1 MNVYLALGI
10 AITAEVIAT
19 TALKSSDGFT
29 RLVPSLITIVG
40 YGLALYFLTITMK
53 TLPTGLTYAI
63 WAGLGIVLISI
74 SSYFIHGQK
83 IDLAGMLG
91 MTLIIVG
98 VAVIHLF
105 SDTNLHG

>member
-10 AITAEVIAT
+10 AITAEVVAT

-29 RLVPSLITIVG
+29 RLVPSLIAIAG

-53 TLPTGLTYAI
+53 TLPTGVTYAI

-91 MTLIIVG
+91 MTLIIAG
-98 VAVIHLF
+98 VAVINLF
-105 SDTNLHG
+105 SNTNVHG